1 MEETGAMAARRGNV
15 GDPTA
20 RSALLD
26 AAQELMVEEGYAAV
40 TARRVATKAHVNSA
54 LVFYYFETMDGLFI
68 ALFQRGAE
76 GSFERLQAALTSE
89 QPLWGFWE
97 MIHDR
102 SRSAL
107 TMEFIALANHRKN
120 IRKEIAEYSRRFR
133 RAQLETLSSVLA
145 GYGLDPERWPAA
157 SIVLVLSGIS
167 RFMLIEEAFDVDV
180 GHAETITIVEEQI
193 ASLEGARRRIGGGST
208 KSVRIPQRK

>member
-1 MEETGAMAARRGNV
+1 MAARRGNV

-26 AAQELMVEEGYAAV
+26 AAQQLMLDEGYAAV

-54 LVFYYFETMDGLFI
+54 LVFYYFQTMDGLFI

-76 GSFERLQAALTSE
+76 SSFERLQTALTSE

-102 SRSAL
+102 SGSAL
-107 TMEFIALANHRKN
+107 TMEFIALANHRKS
-120 IRKEIAEYSRRFR
+120 IRKVIAEYSRKFR
-133 RAQLETLSSVLA
+133 RAQLETLSSVLT
-145 GYGLDPERWPAA
+145 GYGLDPSQWPA
-157 SIVLVLSGIS
+157 SSVVLVLSGIS
-167 RFMLIEEAFDVDV
+167 RFLLMEEAFEVDI
-180 GHAETITIVEEQI
+180 GHAETINLIEAQI
-193 ASLEGARRRIGGGST
+193 RSLEGDRSKKGHGAT
-208 KSVRIPQRK
+208 KPIRSHATK